1 MKYIL
6 AFCIVATAA
15 LLVTHRMD
23 QRYQEGL
30 AEGRKTA
37 LNTQNPS
44 QALESACLSL
54 WVSDQAKKYIEKEGK

>member
-6 AFCIVATAA
+6 AFCVVATAA
-15 LLVTHRMD
+15 LLITHRMD

-44 QALESACLSL
+44 DALENACLSL
-54 WVSDQAKKYIEKEGK
+54 WVSDQNKKYVERELK